1 MYTDHNPEKHSF
13 VLTQP
18 HTFEAVLTPTA
29 KAPAERAFLTY
40 GARYHPDYVFR
51 Q

>member
-1 MYTDHNPEKHSF
+1 MDTDHKPEKHSL

-18 HTFEAVLTPTA
+18 HTFEAGLTPTA

-40 GARYHPDYVFR
+40 GARYRPDYVLR